1 MRFSIRFWTVIALV
15 GALALAPLVV
25 GTFTVT
31 LLNYIG
37 IYALAALGLV
47 LLTGVGGLTS
57 FGQAAFVGIGAYATA
72 WLTTAHG
79 ASPWLG
85 LVLALTCAGMVAAAV
100 GAVTLRLGGHFLPLS
115 TIAWGISIYFLFGN
129 SDALGRYGG
138 LGGVPPIALGPY
150 ALAGGASLYYL
161 IWVTLGCAGLL
172 AANLLDS
179 REGRAMRS
187 LRGGAMMIE
196 SLGVS
201 AFRVRIVVFVIAALL
216 AALSG
221 WFYAHMSGFV
231 SPAPFD
237 VKVGIDYLFMVS
249 VGGAGHIVGAVMGA
263 AAVTLL
269 KNWLQDVLPLVTQDT
284 GRFEIIIFAILFIL
298 ILQHARSGIVPFVL
312 RLLPRPAP
320 KPIAEA
326 PPLPHRTYP
335 ERGTP
340 LLSAAGLVKR
350 FGGLVAVNEV
360 SFELNAREILAL
372 IGPNGAGKSTM
383 FNLITGAIRP
393 DAGRVMF
400 CGSDITAAGQRRIAR
415 IGVARTFQHV
425 KLRRSMTVLD
435 NVMLGAYPRTRAG
448 FLAGALRLDR
458 AEEARA
464 RCEALAQLRRIG
476 LGDAAHELAGSLPLG
491 SQRVLEIA
499 RALAADPALI
509 VLDEPAAGLR
519 QNEKR
524 ALADLLRSLRAEGL
538 TILLVEHDMDFVM
551 GLVDRIVVMVFGSKL
566 TEGLPAAVRADARVQ
581 EAYLGGVA

>member
-1 MRFSIRFWTVIALV
+1 MTARLWMVILLV
-15 GALALAPLVV
+15 GAVALAPLVV

-47 LLTGVGGLTS
+47 LLTGIGGLTS

-72 WLTTAHG
+72 WLTTAHA

-85 LVLALTCAGMVAAAV
+85 LVLALTCAGIVAAAL

-115 TIAWGISIYFLFGN
+115 TIAWGVSIYFLFGN

-138 LGGVPPIALGPY
+138 LGGVPPITLGPY
-150 ALAGGASLYYL
+150 ALAGGAPLYYL
-161 IWVTLGCAGLL
+161 IWPTLGCASLL

-179 REGRAMRS
+179 REGRAIRS

-221 WFYAHMSGFV
+221 WFYAHMSRFV

-237 VKVGIDYLFMVS
+237 VKAGIDYLFMVMA
-249 VGGAGHIVGAVMGA
+249 GGAGHIAGAVIGA

-284 GRFEIIIFAILFIL
+284 GRFETIIFAILFIL
-298 ILQHARSGIVPFVL
+298 ILQHARTGIVPFVL
-312 RLLPRPAP
+312 RRLPRPAA
-320 KPIAEA
+320 KPIADA
-326 PPLPHRTYP
+326 PPLPRRAYP

-340 LLSAAGLVKR
+340 LLAAERMVKR

-360 SFELNAREILAL
+360 SFALNAREILAL

-383 FNLITGAIRP
+383 FNLITGATRP
-393 DAGRVMF
+393 DGGRVTF

-415 IGVARTFQHV
+415 AGIARTFQHV
-425 KLRRSMTVLD
+425 KLRRGMTVLD

-464 RCEALAQLRRIG
+464 RHEAMAQLRRVG
-476 LGDAAHELAGSLPLG
+476 LGDMAHELAGNLPLG

-499 RALAADPALI
+499 RALAADPAVI

-519 QNEKR
+519 SMEKR
-524 ALADLLRSLRAEGL
+524 ALAELLRGLRAEGL

-566 TEGLPAAVRADARVQ
+566 VEGLPADVRADARVQ

>member
-1 MRFSIRFWTVIALV
+1 MRLRFLIAALV
-15 GALALAPLVV
+15 AGALALAPLLV
-25 GTFTVT
+25 GAFTVT
-31 LLNYIG
+31 LLNYVG

-47 LLTGVGGLTS
+47 LLTGIGGLTS
-57 FGQAAFVGIGAYATA
+57 FGHAAFVGIGAYATA

-85 LVLALTCAGMVAAAV
+85 LLLALACAGIVAAAL
-100 GAVTLRLGGHFLPLS
+100 GAVTLRLGGHYLPLS

-138 LGGVPPIALGPY
+138 LGAVPPITLGPY
-150 ALAGGASLYYL
+150 ALAGGAPLYYL
-161 IWVTLGCAGLL
+161 IWLTLGCASLL

-179 REGRAMRS
+179 REGRAIRS
-187 LRGGAMMIE
+187 LRGGALMIE
-196 SLGVS
+196 SLGVNT
-201 AFRVRIVVFVIAALL
+201 FRIRIVAFVIAALL

-237 VKVGIDYLFMVS
+237 VKAGIDYLFMVMA
-249 VGGAGHIVGAVMGA
+249 GGASHIAGAVVGAA
-263 AAVTLL
+263 LVTLL
-269 KNWLQDVLPLVTQDT
+269 KNWLQDVLPLFSQDT
-284 GRFEIIIFAILFIL
+284 GRFELIIFAILFIL
-298 ILQHARSGIVPFVL
+298 ILQHARTGIVPFVL
-312 RLLPRPAP
+312 RRLPRPTA
-320 KPIAEA
+320 KPVVEA
-326 PPLPHRTYP
+326 PPLPRRTYP
-335 ERGTP
+335 QAGTP
-340 LLSAAGLVKR
+340 LLSAERLVKR

-360 SFELNAREILAL
+360 SFALNAQDILAL
-372 IGPNGAGKSTM
+372 IGPNGAGKSTL
-383 FNLITGAIRP
+383 FNLITGALRP
-393 DAGRVMF
+393 DAGRVVF
-400 CGSDITAAGQRRIAR
+400 CGSDITEAGQRRIAR
-415 IGVARTFQHV
+415 AGIARTFQHV
-425 KLRRSMTVLD
+425 KLRRGMTALD

-464 RCEALAQLRRIG
+464 RSEAMTQLKRVG
-476 LGDAAHELAGSLPLG
+476 LGDMAHELAGNLPLG

-519 QNEKR
+519 SQEKR
-524 ALADLLRSLRAEGL
+524 ALADLLRGLRAEGL

-566 TEGLPAAVRADARVQ
+566 TEGLPDAVRADARVQ